1 MFSLVIQAGGQST
14 RMGEDK
20 ALKTF
25 LGRPLI
31 QHVIERLAPLADEI
45 LVTTNRPDDYAF
57 LNLRLVSDLAPGRG
71 PLGGLYTAVASA
83 TSPIVAVVACDM
95 PFASARLL
103 ETATRIMVKEEADVV
118 IAREMSEDAKGSRGY
133 EPFHAV
139 YRRETC
145 VPAIR
150 SAIEADK
157 WKVIAWF
164 PSVKVRE
171 LTPAEVSA
179 ADPSGRAFWNVN
191 TPEEFAEAERL
202 AKLSDD

>member
-1 MFSLVIQAGGQST
+1 MLSVVIQAGGQST

-20 ALKTF
+20 ALKPF

-31 QHVIERLAPLADEI
+31 QRVIERLTPIADEI

-57 LNLRLVSDLAPGRG
+57 LNLRLVPDLAPGRG
-71 PLGGLYTAVASA
+71 ALGGLYTAVAAA

-103 ETATRIMVKEEADVV
+103 ETATRIMVQEDADVV
-118 IAREMSEDAKGSRGY
+118 IAKTDEGY

-139 YRRETC
+139 YRRITC
-145 VPAIR
+145 LPAIQ

-157 WKVIAWF
+157 WKVISWF

-171 LTPAEVSA
+171 LTPAELAA

-202 AKLSDD
+202 ARE